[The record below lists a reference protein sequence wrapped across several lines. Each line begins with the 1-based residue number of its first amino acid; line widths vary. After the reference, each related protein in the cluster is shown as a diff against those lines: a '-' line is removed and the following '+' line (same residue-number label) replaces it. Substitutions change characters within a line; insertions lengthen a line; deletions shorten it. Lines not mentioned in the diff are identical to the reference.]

1 MSEPVAVTGIGVVS
15 AVGTDPDVFWQSLCE
30 PASPAAQIRSFDATG
45 LPVPFACEVGEL
57 PEAADHAGLSR
68 AERFT
73 QFAVVAATAA
83 VDDAGLDEVD
93 AARSGVYAGCGLGG
107 IAPLEIAAAEGI
119 VGGDENRIRPTLL
132 PRVMPNAPAAAIA
145 MRLGWRGPNLA
156 VSTVCAAG
164 GHAIGEAARLLGHG
178 VADVMLAGGSEAP
191 ITPFVIRGFNAL
203 TALSR
208 RGDDPQS
215 AARPFAEDRD
225 GFVLGEGA
233 AFLVLERM
241 GDAVARG
248 ARIYGSVVGYAS
260 NIDAHSLV
268 MPSPDGEGAAACI
281 TAALVDAGASPSDVA
296 HVNAH
301 GTGTPQNDQAEAR
314 AIVRCFGGGGEVAV
328 TSTKATTG
336 HLMGA
341 AGAIEAAAA
350 ALTIHHSEIPPT
362 ANTVKCE
369 AGLDL
374 DLVTGESRPLRSGGL
389 VVSNSFGFGGHNACL
404 VMAPA

>member
-15 AVGTDPDVFWQSLCE
+15 PVGTDSDRFWRALCAAE
-30 PASPAAQIRSFDATG
+30 SPAAPIRSFDATG
-45 LPVPFACEVGEL
+45 LPVAFACEVGEL
-57 PEAADHAGLSR
+57 PQTSDHAGLSR

-73 QFAVVAATAA
+73 QFAVIAATAA
-83 VDDAGLDEVD
+83 VDDARLGEVD
-93 AARSGVYAGCGLGG
+93 EARAGVYAGCGLGG
-107 IAPLEIAAAEGI
+107 IRPLETAAVDGI
-119 VGGDENRIRPTLL
+119 LGGDENRIRPTLL
-132 PRVMPNAPAAAIA
+132 PRVMPNAPAAEVAI
-145 MRLGWRGPNLA
+145 RLGWRGPNMA

-164 GHAIGEAARLLGHG
+164 GHAIGEAARLLELGT
-178 VADVMLAGGSEAP
+178 ADVMLAGGAEAP
-191 ITPFVIRGFNAL
+191 ITPFVIRGFNSL

-208 RGDDPQS
+208 RAEDPSS
-215 AARPFAEDRD
+215 AARPFAVDRD

-248 ARIYGSVVGYAS
+248 ARVYASVVGYGS

-268 MPSPDGEGAAACI
+268 MPAPNGEGAAACI
-281 TAALVDAGASPSDVA
+281 RAALQDAGASPRDVV

-314 AIVRCFGGGGEVAV
+314 AITSCFGGDGEVAV

-350 ALTIHHSEIPPT
+350 ALTIHHGEIPPT
-362 ANTVKCE
+362 ANTVECD
-369 AGLDL
+369 ADLGL
-374 DLVTGESRPLRSGGL
+374 DLVTGDRRPLRPGGL

-404 VMAPA
+404 VMAPT